1 MGIGSVKGIEIHDCR
16 KKDFSHTNQDINWD
30 MSLHNYDLCNE
41 QNINF
46 TKAVKERIEELD
58 LPKAVRKDAVV
69 MAQVLVTSDN
79 GFFKGLDKEQ
89 QEQFF
94 KDSYNFLS
102 ERYGRENVIS
112 ATVHLDESTPHMH
125 FNFVPVTSDGRLS
138 AKSLLTRQSLIDQQT
153 AFYENV
159 GKKHGLERGLEGGKK
174 KHFEIAELKLE
185 TINKKVKETTLN
197 YNSIKKTLNKTI
209 VEINKNNIEILNQ
222 GEVIKFNSQELS
234 KQKIKIENNLKT
246 INQQVKAFEN
256 DKINFQKDRDSF
268 EFEREL
274 YVNTKMVN
282 SKEIEQQKII
292 IDDNANKINQQI
304 DMLNKNHL
312 INLKQKKDIKSQ
324 KIELDELTIKA
335 ESKMNDFNAITKDYN
350 ERSEIIKNNYEK
362 ANIVLDK
369 QAAEIKNRTER
380 IAALKETEKA
390 QQETFDFNSKRITE
404 QTEKIR
410 KNKEIISKQIEGFN
424 KTNEIFTKNKEV
436 IKNQSLKIENQAIEI
451 KKGEHAIESM
461 RAIGKSVRDDLERT
475 VSDFNNQ
482 DKQVLN
488 RAVEFIKTLPSEI
501 QERWSRFNVE
511 RKRTPS
517 AWAKKLANEK
527 KNGLER

>member
-1 MGIGSVKGIEIHDCR
+1 MT
-16 KKDFSHTNQDINWD
+16 SHFDRSAKNI
-30 MSLHNYDLCNE
+30 SNE
-41 QNINF
+41 NINESKTNLNYNLADQSMQQIDF
-46 TKAVKERIEELD
+46 INKRCSEVKCQN
-58 LPKAVRKDAVV
+58 RKDVNVMCSWVV
-69 MAQVLVTSDN
+69 TAPKDLSEN
-79 GFFKGLDKEQ
+79 ELEPFFKATYE
-89 QEQFF
+89 
-94 KDSYNFLS
+94 FL
-102 ERYGRENVIS
+102 EKKYKKENVIS
-112 ATVHLDESTPHMH
+112 AYVHMDEVTPHLH
-125 FNFVPVTSDGRLS
+125 FAFVPVVKSLKKGKEIEKVS
-138 AKSLLTRQSLIDQQT
+138 AKELINRQ
-153 AFYENV
+153 
-159 GKKHGLERGLEGGKK
+159 
-174 KHFEIAELKLE
+174 ELKLFHGALE
-185 TINKKVKETTLN
+185 KHIELSLGHEVNLLNQATKEGNKSIELLKRESAIKAKEELN
-197 YNSIKKTLNKTI
+197 LIKNSIGTL
-209 VEINKNNIEILNQ
+209 Q
-222 GEVIKFNSQELS
+222 FR
-234 KQKIKIENNLKT
+234 
-246 INQQVKAFEN
+246 FEN
-256 DKINFQKDRDSF
+256 K
-268 EFEREL
+268 
-274 YVNTKMVN
+274 
-282 SKEIEQQKII
+282 SKELLE
-292 IDDNANKINQQI
+292 IDNKITE
-304 DMLNKNHL
+304 
-312 INLKQKKDIKSQ
+312 QKK
-324 KIELDELTIKA
+324 ELAELTTKA